1 MAKAKFAK
9 LKKKV
14 LSPEE
19 SARRNLQRR
28 HRREI
33 REVFSAVGFQRADG
47 ASDKEFTYDGVT
59 SDFDDVFILE
69 NVVVFAEY
77 TTSSDISEHAKKK
90 YLMYDRI
97 RKDDA
102 QFVAFARSA
111 PLNIAGPL
119 GSTYS
124 NSQIRVVLLYCS
136 INTVQANLKAQIDH
150 ALFMDYS
157 VVRYFRILTKT
168 VRRSAQH
175 ELLAFLGVA
184 NKHFADKALNANASP
199 RDPFNGSVLPEN
211 HSKFPTGYK
220 VVSFYI
226 QPSALLSRAYVLRRD
241 GWRDRSG
248 LYQRMILRAKL
259 DSIRKYLVDQ
269 KRVFVNNIIVT
280 LPSGTKILDSS
291 ENTINTAIIHTTQ
304 PAVISIPSEFNS
316 VGIIDGQHR
325 VFSYYEGGAN
335 EDVIG
340 ALRSQQNLLVTGIIY
355 PDNISD
361 SEKARFEAGLFL
373 EINSTQSNAKSE
385 LKQAIN
391 QLIRPFLA
399 DSIARDV
406 LDKLNEGQGALSGK
420 FSQSFFDGSGLRT
433 TSVVSYGLRPL
444 VRPSAPGPLFVRW
457 SDNDKDTFVSF
468 ENDAARK
475 RYIDYCAGQIGL
487 FFAAA
492 KSRLPADRWTTSR
505 TVQDRLL
512 TPTVVNGLIGAMR
525 QALDAGVEVTFE
537 SLRSR
542 LSGLENFPFEKYKS
556 SQYTVMS
563 TALFKS
569 FFACDKASTV
579 TTPESD

>member
-1 MAKAKFAK
+1 MAKPKVVK
-9 LKKKV
+9 RKRKV

-19 SARRNLQRR
+19 LAKRNLQRR

-33 REVFSAVGFQRADG
+33 REVFSAVGFQRAEG
-47 ASDKEFTYDGVT
+47 ASDKEFTYEGVT

-77 TTSSDISEHAKKK
+77 TTASDISEHAKKK

-97 RKDDA
+97 RKSDA
-102 QFVAFARSA
+102 QFIGFARGA
-111 PLNIAGPL
+111 PLAIAGAL
-119 GSTYS
+119 GSKYS
-124 NSQIRVVLLYCS
+124 DNQIRVVLLYCS
-136 INTVQANLKAQIDH
+136 VNTVQAELKTQIDH

-157 VVRYFRILTKT
+157 IVRYFKLLTKT

-175 ELLAFLGVA
+175 ELLAFLGVEY
-184 NKHFADKALNANASP
+184 KDFADKALNANASP
-199 RDPFNGSVLPEN
+199 RDTFNGSVLPEH
-211 HSKFPTGYK
+211 HSKFPEGYK

-241 GWRDRSG
+241 GWRDRAG

-280 LPSGTKILDSS
+280 LPSGTKILDAN
-291 ENTINTAIIHTTQ
+291 ENTINTTAIHTTQ

-335 EDVIG
+335 ENVIG

-355 PDNISD
+355 PDNVSD
-361 SEKARFEAGLFL
+361 PEKTRFEAGLFL

-406 LDKLNEGQGALSGK
+406 LDKLNDGQGALSGK
-420 FSQSFFDGSGLRT
+420 FSQNFFDASGLRT

-444 VRPSAPGPLFVRW
+444 VRPSAPGPLFGRW
-457 SDNDKDTFVSF
+457 TDPDKDTFVSF
-468 ENDAARK
+468 ENDATRK
-475 RYIDYCAGQIGL
+475 RYIDYCASQIGL

-492 KSRLPADRWTTSR
+492 KSRLPADRWTTARS
-505 TVQDRLL
+505 VQNRLL
-512 TPTVVNGLIGAMR
+512 TPTVINGLIGAMR
-525 QALDAGVEVTFE
+525 QALDAGVEMTFE
-537 SLRSR
+537 SLRER
-542 LSGLENFPFEKYKS
+542 LAGLENFPFETYRS

-563 TALFKS
+563 SALFKA
-569 FFACDKASTV
+569 FFASDKA
-579 TTPESD
+579 PEGEDA

>member
-1 MAKAKFAK
+1 MAKAKSTK
-9 LKKKV
+9 SKTKKKV
-14 LSPEE
+14 LGPEE
-19 SARRNLQRR
+19 LAKRNAQRR
-28 HRREI
+28 HRRDV
-33 REVFSAVGFQRADG
+33 REVFSAVGFQRVDG

-69 NVVVFAEY
+69 NVLVFAEY
-77 TTSSDISEHAKKK
+77 TTANDVSEHAKKK

-102 QFVAFARSA
+102 KFVSFARGV
-111 PLNIAGPL
+111 PLNIAGAL
-119 GSTYS
+119 GQKY
-124 NSQIRVVLLYCS
+124 NDNQIRVILLYCS
-136 INTVQANLKAQIDH
+136 LNTVQAELKSQISH

-157 VVRYFRILTKT
+157 VVRYFKLLTKT

-175 ELLAFLGVA
+175 EMLAFLGVEY
-184 NKHFADKALNANASP
+184 KVFGDKALNANASP
-199 RDPFNGSVLPEN
+199 REPFNGSVLPEH
-211 HSKFPTGYK
+211 HSKFPKGYK

-280 LPSGTKILDSS
+280 LPSGTKILDAD
-291 ENTINTAIIHTTQ
+291 ENTIDTTTIHMTQ
-304 PAVISIPSEFNS
+304 PAVISIPNEFNS

-335 EDVIG
+335 ENVIG
-340 ALRSQQNLLVTGIIY
+340 ALRLQQNLLVTGIIY
-355 PDNISD
+355 PDNISEP
-361 SEKARFEAGLFL
+361 EKTRFEAGLFL

-406 LDKLNEGQGALSGK
+406 LEKLNDGQGVLSGK
-420 FSQSFFDGSGLRT
+420 FSQSFFDAGGLRT

-444 VRPSAPGPLFVRW
+444 VRPSAPGPLFMRW
-457 SDNDKDTFVSF
+457 ADTDKDTFISS

-475 RYIDYCAGQIGL
+475 RYTDYCASQIGL

-505 TVQDRLL
+505 SVQNRLL

-525 QALDAGVEVTFE
+525 QVLDAGVEMTFQN
-537 SLRSR
+537 LHDR
-542 LSGLENFPFEKYKS
+542 LSDLEKFPFEKYRS

-563 TALFKS
+563 TELFKT
-569 FFACDKASTV
+569 FFATKEAS
-579 TTPESD
+579 

>member
-1 MAKAKFAK
+1 MAKAKAAK
-9 LKKKV
+9 PKKKV

-19 SARRNLQRR
+19 RAKRNLQRR

-33 REVFSAVGFQRADG
+33 REVFSAVGFQRVEA
-47 ASDKEFTYDGVT
+47 ASDKEFSYEGVT
-59 SDFDDVFILE
+59 SDFDDVYILE

-77 TTSSDISEHAKKK
+77 TTATDISEHAKKK

-97 RKDDA
+97 RKSDA
-102 QFVAFARSA
+102 NFIEFARGA
-111 PLNIAGPL
+111 PLTIGNAL
-119 GSTYS
+119 GVKY
-124 NSQIRVVLLYCS
+124 NNNQIRVILLYCS
-136 INTVQANLKAQIDH
+136 LNTVQADLKDQINH

-157 VVRYFRILTKT
+157 IVRYFKLLTKT
-168 VRRSAQH
+168 VKRSAQH
-175 ELLAFLGVA
+175 ELLAFLGVEY
-184 NKHFADKALNANASP
+184 KDFAEKALNANASP
-199 RDPFNGSVLPEN
+199 RDPFNGSVLPEH
-211 HSKFPTGYK
+211 HSKFPNGFK

-259 DSIRKYLVDQ
+259 DLIRKYLVDQ
-269 KRVFVNNIIVT
+269 QRVFVNNIIVT
-280 LPSGTKILDSS
+280 LPSGTKILDAN
-291 ENTINTAIIHTTQ
+291 ENTIDTATIHSTQ
-304 PAVISIPSEFNS
+304 PAIISIPSEFNS

-335 EDVIG
+335 EKVIG

-355 PDNISD
+355 PEGVSD
-361 SEKARFEAGLFL
+361 PEKTRFEAGLFL

-406 LDKLNEGQGALSGK
+406 LDKLNDGKGALSGK
-420 FSQSFFDGSGLRT
+420 FSQNFFDAGGLRT

-444 VRPSAPGPLFVRW
+444 VRPSAPGPLFARW
-457 SDNDKDTFVSF
+457 TDADKDTFVGS
-468 ENDAARK
+468 ESDTARK
-475 RYIDYCAGQIGL
+475 RYVDYCASQIGL

-492 KSRLPADRWTTSR
+492 RSRLPADRWTTSR
-505 TVQDRLL
+505 AIQNRLL

-525 QALDAGVEVTFE
+525 QALDAGVEMTFE
-537 SLRSR
+537 NLNSK
-542 LSGLENFPFEKYKS
+542 LSGLEAFPFEKYRS

-563 TALFKS
+563 TDLFKK
-569 FFACDKASTV
+569 FFA
-579 TTPESD
+579 

>member
-1 MAKAKFAK
+1 MAKAKVAK
-9 LKKKV
+9 PKKKV

-19 SARRNLQRR
+19 RAKRNLQRR

-33 REVFSAVGFQRADG
+33 REVFSTVGFQRVEG
-47 ASDKEFTYDGVT
+47 ASDKQFTYDEVT

-77 TTSSDISEHAKKK
+77 TMANDISEHAKKK

-102 QFVAFARSA
+102 QFIGFARGA
-111 PLNIAGPL
+111 PLSIAGAL
-119 GSTYS
+119 GSKYS
-124 NSQIRVVLLYCS
+124 DNQIQVILLYCS
-136 INTVQANLKAQIDH
+136 LNTVQAELKAQINH

-157 VVRYFRILTKT
+157 IVRYFKLLTKT

-175 ELLAFLGVA
+175 ELLAFLGVEY
-184 NKHFADKALNANASP
+184 KVFADRVLNANASP
-199 RDPFNGSVLPEN
+199 RDPFNGSVLPEH
-211 HSKFPTGYK
+211 HSKFPKGYK

-248 LYQRMILRAKL
+248 LYQRMILRRKL

-280 LPSGTKILDSS
+280 LPSGTKILDAN
-291 ENTINTAIIHTTQ
+291 ENTINTTTIHTTQ

-325 VFSYYEGGAN
+325 VFSYYEGGGN

-340 ALRSQQNLLVTGIIY
+340 ALRLQQNLLVTGIIY
-355 PDNISD
+355 PDNVSD
-361 SEKARFEAGLFL
+361 PEKTRFEAGLFL

-406 LDKLNEGQGALSGK
+406 LDKLNDGQGVLSGK
-420 FSQSFFDGSGLRT
+420 FSQSFFDAGGLRT

-444 VRPSAPGPLFVRW
+444 VRPSAPGPLFARW
-457 SDNDKDTFVSF
+457 ADDYKDTFVGF
-468 ENDAARK
+468 EDDAARK
-475 RYIDYCAGQIGL
+475 RYVDYCASQIGL

-492 KSRLPADRWTTSR
+492 KSRLPDDRWTTSR
-505 TVQDRLL
+505 TVQNRLL

-525 QALDAGVEVTFE
+525 QALDAGVEMTFE
-537 SLRSR
+537 NLRDR
-542 LSGLENFPFEKYKS
+542 LAGLETFPFEQYRS

-563 TALFKS
+563 TALFKI
-569 FFACDKASTV
+569 FFA
-579 TTPESD
+579 SDEAPKT

>member
-1 MAKAKFAK
+1 MAKAKGVVP
-9 LKKKV
+9 KKKT
-14 LSPEE
+14 LNPEE
-19 SARRNLQRR
+19 IAKRNLQRR

-33 REVFSAVGFQRADG
+33 REVFSAVGFQRVEG

-59 SDFDDVFILE
+59 SDFDDVFVLE

-77 TTSSDISEHAKKK
+77 TTASDVSEHAKKK

-97 RKDDA
+97 RRDDA
-102 QFVAFARSA
+102 KFIGFART
-111 PLNIAGPL
+111 GPL
-119 GSTYS
+119 SIDGTLGSRYS
-124 NSQIRVVLLYCS
+124 DNQIKVVLLYCS
-136 INTVQANLKAQIDH
+136 LNTVQAELKLQIIH

-157 VVRYFRILTKT
+157 TVRYFKLLTKT
-168 VRRSAQH
+168 VRKSAQH
-175 ELLAFLGVA
+175 EILAFLGIQC
-184 NKHFADKALNANASP
+184 KDFADKALNANSLP
-199 RDPFNGSVLPEN
+199 RDPFNGSVLPEH
-211 HSKFPTGYK
+211 HSKFPKGYK

-241 GWRDRSG
+241 GWRDRGG
-248 LYQRMILRAKL
+248 LYQRMILRSKL
-259 DSIRKYLVDQ
+259 DSIRRYLVDQ

-280 LPSGTKILDSS
+280 LPSGTKILDTD
-291 ENTINTAIIHTTQ
+291 ENTIDTTTIHTTQ

-316 VGIIDGQHR
+316 VGVIDGQHR
-325 VFSYYEGGAN
+325 VFSYYEGGTN
-335 EDVIG
+335 ENVIG

-355 PDNISD
+355 PENVSD
-361 SEKARFEAGLFL
+361 SEKTRFEAGLFL

-406 LDKLNEGQGALSGK
+406 LDKLNDGQGALSGK
-420 FSQSFFDGSGLRT
+420 FSQSFFDVGGLRT

-444 VRPSAPGPLFVRW
+444 VRPNASGPLFARW
-457 SDNDKDTFVSF
+457 VDVDKDTFVSF
-468 ENDAARK
+468 EDDTARK
-475 RYIDYCAGQIGL
+475 RYIDYCANQIAI

-505 TVQDRLL
+505 TVQNRLL

-525 QALDAGVEVTFE
+525 QALDAGVVMTFE
-537 SLRSR
+537 NLRDR
-542 LSGLENFPFEKYKS
+542 LVGLETFSFEKYRS

-563 TALFKS
+563 SVLFKT
-569 FFACDKASTV
+569 FFA
-579 TTPESD
+579 SDGDN

>member
-1 MAKAKFAK
+1 MARAKGKGAK
-9 LKKKV
+9 SKKKV

-19 SARRNLQRR
+19 RAKRNLQMR
-28 HRREI
+28 HRRDVREI
-33 REVFSAVGFQRADG
+33 FFAAGFHRAEG
-47 ASDKEFTYDGVT
+47 ASDKEFTYGGVT
-59 SDFDDVFILE
+59 SDFDDVFFLE

-77 TTSSDISEHAKKK
+77 TTANDVSEHAKKK

-97 RKDDA
+97 KKNDA
-102 QFVAFARSA
+102 EFIQFARGA
-111 PLNIAGPL
+111 PLNL
-119 GSTYS
+119 NGSIDGKYS
-124 NSQIRVVLLYCS
+124 DNQIRVILLYCS
-136 INTVQANLKAQIDH
+136 LNVVHPQLKSQINH

-157 VVRYFRILTKT
+157 IVRYFKLLTKT

-175 ELLAFLGVA
+175 ELLAFLDVEY
-184 NKHFADKALNANASP
+184 KFFADRALNANSSS
-199 RDPFNGSVLPEN
+199 RDPFNGSVLPEH
-211 HSKFPTGYK
+211 HSKFPKGYK

-241 GWRDRSG
+241 GWMDRSG
-248 LYQRMILRAKL
+248 LYQRMILRSKL

-280 LPSGTKILDSS
+280 LPAGTKILDSND
-291 ENTINTAIIHTTQ
+291 NTIDTTTIHSTQ

-316 VGIIDGQHR
+316 VGVIDGQHR

-335 EDVIG
+335 ENVIG

-355 PDNISD
+355 PDNVRD
-361 SEKARFEAGLFL
+361 TEKTRFEAGLFL

-391 QLIRPFLA
+391 QLIRPFLT

-406 LDKLNEGQGALSGK
+406 LDKLNDGNGVLASK
-420 FSQSFFDGSGLRT
+420 FSQNFFDGGGLRT

-444 VRPSAPGPLFVRW
+444 VRPSAPGPLFARW
-457 SDNDKDTFVSF
+457 TDAEKDTFVSL
-468 ENDAARK
+468 ENDDARK
-475 RYIDYCAGQIGL
+475 RYVDYCSNQIAL

-492 KSRLPADRWTTSR
+492 KSRLPAEKWTTSR
-505 TVQDRLL
+505 TIHDRLL

-525 QALDAGVEVTFE
+525 QVLDAGVEMTFQN
-537 SLRSR
+537 LHDR
-542 LSGLENFPFEKYKS
+542 LSGLEDFPFENYRS

-563 TALFKS
+563 TAIFKTYFS
-569 FFACDKASTV
+569 G
-579 TTPESD
+579 

>member
-1 MAKAKFAK
+1 MAKAKVTK
-9 LKKKV
+9 SKKKV

-19 SARRNLQRR
+19 RAKRNLQRR

-33 REVFSAVGFQRADG
+33 REVFSAVGFQRAEG

-77 TTSSDISEHAKKK
+77 TTANDISEHAKKK

-102 QFVAFARSA
+102 QFIGFARGA
-111 PLNIAGPL
+111 PLSIAGAL
-119 GSTYS
+119 GAKYS
-124 NSQIRVVLLYCS
+124 DNQIRVVLLYCS
-136 INTVQANLKAQIDH
+136 LNTVQAELKTQINH

-157 VVRYFRILTKT
+157 IVRYFKLLTKT

-175 ELLAFLGVA
+175 ELLAFLGIEYKV
-184 NKHFADKALNANASP
+184 FADKALNANASP
-199 RDPFNGSVLPEN
+199 RDPFNGSVLPEH
-211 HSKFPTGYK
+211 HSKFPKGYK

-248 LYQRMILRAKL
+248 LYQRMILRTKL

-280 LPSGTKILDSS
+280 LPSGTKILDAN
-291 ENTINTAIIHTTQ
+291 ENTIDTTTIHTTQ

-335 EDVIG
+335 ENVIG

-355 PDNISD
+355 PDKVSD
-361 SEKARFEAGLFL
+361 PEKTRFEAGLFL

-406 LDKLNEGQGALSGK
+406 LDKLNDSQGALSGK
-420 FSQSFFDGSGLRT
+420 FSQSFFDAGGLRT

-444 VRPSAPGPLFVRW
+444 VRPSVPGPLFARW
-457 SDNDKDTFVSF
+457 TDADKDTFVSF

-475 RYIDYCAGQIGL
+475 RYIDYCASQIGL

-505 TVQDRLL
+505 TIQNRLL

-525 QALDAGVEVTFE
+525 QALDAGVEMTFE
-537 SLRSR
+537 NLRNR
-542 LSGLENFPFEKYKS
+542 LAGLDTFPFEKYRS

-563 TALFKS
+563 TALFKT
-569 FFACDKASTV
+569 FFASDE
-579 TTPESD
+579 TPKT